1 MRSSSPCREEPRQ
14 SSLSLAVSTSKG
26 QTVGVVEVGER
37 RRAVRTMR
45 KGREERGEIVSG
57 C

>member
-1 MRSSSPCREEPRQ
+1 MEEPRQ
-14 SSLSLAVSTSKG
+14 LSLSLAVTTSKG
-26 QTVGVVEVGER
+26 QTVGVVEEVGER

-45 KGREERGEIVSG
+45 KGRERRGEIVSG